1 MMSPTEPSESRPQRR
16 RYERTKTAV
25 EVELYSD
32 QHTTPP
38 RSKTADLSLGGCY
51 LEMMFTLPVGTK
63 LKLALWLDD
72 VKLNVDGVI
81 VTRDVQVGN
90 GIQFTSMS
98 AEDSARL
105 QQYLAD
111 VSDKPPAI
119 GTGPRS

>member
-1 MMSPTEPSESRPQRR
+1 
-16 RYERTKTAV
+16 
-25 EVELYSD
+25 
-32 QHTTPP
+32 
-38 RSKTADLSLGGCY
+38 
-51 LEMMFTLPVGTK
+51 MMFTLPVGTK

-111 VSDKPPAI
+111 VSDKPPA
-119 GTGPRS
+119 